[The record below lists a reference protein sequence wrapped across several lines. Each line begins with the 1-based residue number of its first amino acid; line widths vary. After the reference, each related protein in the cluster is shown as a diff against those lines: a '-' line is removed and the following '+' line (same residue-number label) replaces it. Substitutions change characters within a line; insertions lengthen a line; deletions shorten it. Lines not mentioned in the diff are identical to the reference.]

1 MKEKLLLPL
10 SILVLAGALAVAA
23 AIWGVV
29 TDREGRRRDNPPWAA
44 SERRHA
50 QPSGPAKPL
59 NCAEVTKKRYDPDFG
74 PGGVFEYPGYVEN
87 WDKPTDLDRQAAR
100 ILGCEFPEAP

>member
-10 SILVLAGALAVAA
+10 SILVLAGALVVAA

-29 TDREGRRRDNPPWAA
+29 TDREGWRRDQPPW
-44 SERRHA
+44 SQYERRIQSHR
-50 QPSGPAKPL
+50 PVRPV

-74 PGGVFEYPGYVEN
+74 PGGVFEIPGYAEN
-87 WDKPTDLDRQAAR
+87 WQKPTDIDRQFNR
-100 ILGCEFPEAP
+100 ILGCETPETP